1 MKETNKPQLATT
13 KHPEIDALLTVVF
26 GVDRV
31 ETISQGICA
40 GCGHD
45 VLNTSFRDPLS
56 FKEFT
61 ISGLCQPCQDEVFGV

>member
-1 MKETNKPQLATT
+1 MKATNKA
-13 KHPEIDALLTVVF
+13 PEIEAFLSSLIDSPLT
-26 GVDRV
+26 RT
-31 ETISQGICA
+31 ETIEQGICA

-61 ISGLCQPCQDEVFGV
+61 ISGLCQQCQDDIFGV